1 MTACRGE
8 ICMTIKHLGDR
19 VCMKSSR
26 KSAQMKR
33 IKPTKKRL
41 KLLVVQCW
49 GKRHVACG
57 AMLRLSDE
65 ALIKI

>member
-1 MTACRGE
+1 
-8 ICMTIKHLGDR
+8 
-19 VCMKSSR
+19 MKSSR